1 MMDDISSLILGKPVS
16 TDSSKKGQ
24 GASDSFQP
32 ISAEDLSHPNVVKAL
47 NYINAYE
54 GRPKANQT
62 FGYKEFN
69 DLSKHP
75 NIKIPFTN
83 KGDTTTAAG
92 EFQLLAPT
100 WEIQAKKQGLTD
112 FSPENQ
118 RKAAVGI
125 LRDTGALD
133 ALKAGDFEK
142 AKQLMGTQW
151 ASIPG
156 STIGKSTGQ
165 IPKLNA
171 EHESILD
178 GGDEISNLILG
189 TAPSKET
196 KPVEQKPQGFIQEL
210 KKPLSEMSWEG
221 FKRESLAAPAIEYTA
236 ASLGLPGFTEQDKQ
250 AAQEKLIAKGKG
262 ALKGVEQF
270 IRSPIETAK
279 AVGTEI
285 VEHPGKFIG
294 ETIKGTIYDPEL
306 AVIPGSV
313 VTKPIQKGV
322 SKLEQAV
329 SPAVQGIKE
338 QFAKKEAS
346 MAGVGAA
353 EVPIVRN
360 RIERARELPIP
371 IELSK
376 DQATRNPADVR
387 FARETAK
394 DPVLGAELQAKYA
407 DDNAKIQA
415 NLDKLVYD
423 TGAEFSQ
430 VAPGELGQ
438 MLVNTIEPVKKARYA
453 EIENAYTAARDAG
466 HMNQPIDINKLEN
479 YVEKHRAEAI
489 NAPVLSSVEQKLKGL
504 TQGGKI
510 GEIPINDLE
519 ELRKMTN
526 TLAQSS
532 GPNAHYGKEVIKL
545 IDSLTEGK
553 GGDLYKN
560 ARALNTAYMK
570 EFENTPALRQ
580 ITAMKPGGQ
589 ERVVAI
595 ENLVDKTMLKG
606 PGDQVKQLFT
616 SLEKMG
622 PQGQKMTQ
630 ELRGAVA
637 QKIKDE
643 ATKGVGRDIN
653 GKPYVSTQ
661 ALDKIITDL
670 DRSGKLEYIF
680 GKKGAEYYR
689 TLNEVTKDLQ
699 TVPVGTTNPSGTASS
714 IMALAT
720 EMGLQGAMT
729 GIPVPVATIGKHL
742 YGKHQTKKKLN
753 KINEFV
759 NYGKEQK

>member
-1 MMDDISSLILGKPVS
+1 MDDVSSLILGEQPKIEAPKSSGVNTYNVGNLRPVGQS
-16 TDSSKKGQ
+16 TG
-24 GASDSFQP
+24 FQQM
-32 ISAEDLSHPNVVKAL
+32 K
-47 NYINAYE
+47 
-54 GRPKANQT
+54 
-62 FGYKEFN
+62 
-69 DLSKHP
+69 
-75 NIKIPFTN
+75 
-83 KGDTTTAAG
+83 
-92 EFQLLAPT
+92 
-100 WEIQAKKQGLTD
+100 
-112 FSPENQ
+112 SPEE
-118 RKAAVGI
+118 G
-125 LRDTGALD
+125 
-133 ALKAGDFEK
+133 LKAVDDQLRIYGEK
-142 AKQLMGTQW
+142 HGIKTLRQAISRWAPPSENDTESYIKNVAQRTGINPDAEINFSDPVIRHIVSGPIILQEKGLKNLMGTSQSN
-151 ASIPG
+151 AQG
-156 STIGKSTGQ
+156 GQ
-165 IPKLNA
+165 Q
-171 EHESILD
+171 SS
-178 GGDEISNLILG
+178 GDEVSNLILG
-189 TAPSKET
+189 GTAPKEQ
-196 KPVEQKPQGFIQEL
+196 PAEQNPQGFVQEL

-221 FKRESLAAPAIEYTA
+221 FKKQSLIAPAVQYTA
-236 ASLGLPGFTEQDKQ
+236 ASLGIPGFTEQDKQ
-250 AAQEKLIAKGKG
+250 AAQENLIAKGKG
-262 ALKGVEQF
+262 ALKGAEQF
-270 IRSPIETAK
+270 IRNPVETAK
-279 AVGTEI
+279 AIGTEI
-285 VEHPGKFIG
+285 VEHPGKVIG
-294 ETIKGTIYDPEL
+294 ETIKGSIYDPEL
-306 AVIPGSV
+306 ALIPGSV
-313 VTKPIQKGV
+313 VTKPLQKGIAKAGEV
-322 SKLEQAV
+322 I
-329 SPAVQGIKE
+329 SPAVKGLTE
-338 QFAKKEAS
+338 QFAKKEAT

-353 EVPIVRN
+353 EVPIVKN
-360 RIERARELPIP
+360 RIERAKELPIP

-394 DPVLGAELQAKYA
+394 DPVLGGQLQAKYA
-407 DDNAKIQA
+407 EDNAKIQA
-415 NLDKLVYD
+415 NLDKFVHD
-423 TGAEFSQ
+423 TGAEYTG

-453 EIENAYTAARDAG
+453 QIENAYNNAREAG
-466 HMNQPIDINKLEN
+466 HMNEPIDINKLEN

-489 NAPVLSSVEQKLKGL
+489 NAPVLSSVEQKLKSL

-510 GEIPINDLE
+510 GQIPINDLE
-519 ELRKMTN
+519 ELRKMTG

-545 IDSLTEGK
+545 IDNLTENK

-606 PGDQVKQLFT
+606 PGDQVKQLFG

-622 PQGQKMTQ
+622 PNGQKMTQ

-714 IMALAT
+714 ILAALG
-720 EMGLQGAMT
+720 EMGAQTAMT
-729 GIPVPVATIGKHL
+729 GVPVPVVAIGKHL
-742 YGKHQTKKKLN
+742 YGKHKTKQQLN
-753 KINEFV
+753 KINEFI
-759 NYGKEQK
+759 NYSKESKK